1 MADANLPPNEEPDHP
16 YAKRWPRIYRW
27 LDRRTGITE
36 VMHEALDEPIPGGA
50 RWAYVFGSV
59 LLFLFISQTV
69 TGIAL
74 ALYYAPTADH
84 AHTTVAYIMKEVSAG
99 SFLRSLHAYG
109 SSAVVVVLLLH
120 LTQTFL
126 YGAYKGRREVL
137 WISGCALFG
146 LMLAM
151 AFTGYLLPWD
161 QKAYFATT
169 VGTNMASEVPWIGGG
184 LKRLMRGGNEMGTLT
199 LSRFFVAHVFLLPA
213 AILGLV
219 AAHVYLFRKAGAA
232 GPPSEDPVRPK
243 LPTERFYPR
252 QVLMDTA
259 VALLM
264 ICALGFLA
272 HFHPFELGPKANPAD
287 TQYVPRPEWYY
298 LPIFQWL
305 KYFKGSL
312 AIFGIV
318 IIPSLTALLVVA
330 LPFIDRRLERRSWK
344 RPFAVGIYLAILGTL
359 IAFGLLSKREDRLD
373 PAIAKQVARQD
384 EETKKFMQEPFQ
396 PEVAGNTLSAQSVA
410 ALDPLAAQGKKVYG
424 DQSCDACHGENGIGT
439 DAGPKLLGAIAQKP
453 AAELSQLLRHP
464 NAEMIKGEMQPVE
477 VSDEELKALVAYI
490 KSLK

>member
-1 MADANLPPNEEPDHP
+1 MADAPEPTDSS
-16 YAKRWPRIYRW
+16 KRRRGAFFEW
-27 LDRRTGITE
+27 LDRRTGIDSLL
-36 VMHEALDEPIPGGA
+36 HEALDEPIPGGA

-59 LLFLFISQTV
+59 LRFLFISQTV
-69 TGIAL
+69 TGIFL
-74 ALYYAPTADH
+74 SLYYVPSADR
-84 AHTTVAYIMKEVSAG
+84 AHTTVAYIVKEVTGG

-109 SSAVVVVLLLH
+109 SSAVVIVLLLH

-213 AILGLV
+213 AIMGLV

-232 GPPSEDPVRPK
+232 GPPSEDPVSPR

-252 QVLMDTA
+252 QVLMDAA

-264 ICALGFLA
+264 ICVLGLFA
-272 HFHPFELGPKANPAD
+272 HFSPTELGPKANPAD

-312 AIFGIV
+312 TIVGIV
-318 IIPSLTALLVVA
+318 IVPSLTALLVIA
-330 LPFIDRRLERRSWK
+330 LPFIDRRLERRPWK
-344 RPFAVGIYLAILGTL
+344 RPLAVGIYLAILGAL
-359 IAFGLLSKREDRLD
+359 IVFGLLSKRADRLD
-373 PAIAKQVARQD
+373 PAIARQVARQD
-384 EETKKFMQEPFQ
+384 EETKRFTSEPFQ
-396 PEVAGNTLSAQSVA
+396 
-410 ALDPLAAQGKKVYG
+410 
-424 DQSCDACHGENGIGT
+424 
-439 DAGPKLLGAIAQKP
+439 
-453 AAELSQLLRHP
+453 
-464 NAEMIKGEMQPVE
+464 
-477 VSDEELKALVAYI
+477 
-490 KSLK
+490 